1 MKNNYYDPET
11 NKVYS
16 GVNNYDFKIQV
27 YLDLNLGLTLYGDE
41 AVDYAISLKNQIFL
55 LKI

>member
-16 GVNNYDFKIQV
+16 GDNHYDFKIQV